1 MRVDEKLQEKL
12 RPWDWAVL
20 VVSVISLVLI
30 IWETFVPLPPDTLNQ
45 FILIDRCA
53 CAIFM
58 VDVLVRWRRM
68 DWSKKYWK
76 WGWLDVLAAIPLDA
90 AFRAMQAIRIYRFVR
105 LARIIYKFKGVT
117 KGTTLNEKL
126 LAMPGIALVMTLF
139 STTLIV
145 EVESE
150 ALNPLI
156 KSGGD
161 AIWWALSTVTTVG
174 YGDMYPVTTKGRFL
188 AALLMLVGI
197 ALFGSISAYIT
208 SKFIL
213 PKEARDHEN
222 ELREIRALHKEV
234 KELRQTLM
242 EHDNHASK
250 KADVPPSTDIK
261 GL

>member
-1 MRVDEKLQEKL
+1 MDKELQEKL
-12 RPWDWAVL
+12 KIWDWSVL

-30 IWETFVPLPPDTLNQ
+30 IWETFVPLPPDTLHQ
-45 FILIDRCA
+45 FILIDRYA

-76 WGWLDVLAAIPLDA
+76 WGWLDVLAAIPLDG
-90 AFRAMQAIRIYRFVR
+90 AFRAIQAIRIYRFVR

-126 LAMPGIALVMTLF
+126 LAMPGITLVLILI

-145 EVESE
+145 EVERSDPK
-150 ALNPLI
+150 AMI
-156 KSGGD
+156 VTGGD

-174 YGDMYPVTTKGRFL
+174 YGDMYPVTTAGRFI
-188 AALLMLVGI
+188 AAGLMLVGI
-197 ALFGSISAYIT
+197 ALFGSISAFVT
-208 SKFIL
+208 SKIIL
-213 PKEARDHEN
+213 PKEIRDHEG

-250 KADVPPSTDIK
+250 KAEVPPSTDIK

>member
-1 MRVDEKLQEKL
+1 MSIDKGLQEKL
-12 RPWDWAVL
+12 KAWDWSVL

-30 IWETFVPLPPDTLNQ
+30 IWETFVPPPPDTLNQ
-45 FILIDRCA
+45 FILIDRYA

-58 VDVLVRWRRM
+58 IDVLVRWRRM
-68 DWSKKYWK
+68 NWSRKYWK
-76 WGWLDVLAAIPLDA
+76 WGWLDVLAAIPLDS
-90 AFRAMQAIRIYRFVR
+90 AFRAIQAIRIYRFVR

-126 LAMPGIALVMTLF
+126 LAMPGITLVVILI

-145 EVESE
+145 EVESK
-150 ALNPLI
+150 APNAMI
-156 KSGGD
+156 KNGGD

-174 YGDMYPVTTKGRFL
+174 YGDMYPVTTQGRFI
-188 AALLMLVGI
+188 AAVLMLVGI
-197 ALFGSISAYIT
+197 ALFGSISAFVT
-208 SKFIL
+208 SKIIL
-213 PKEARDHEN
+213 PKEDRDHEG

-242 EHDNHASK
+242 EHNNASK
-250 KADVPPSTDIK
+250 KAELPPSTDIK